1 MVTTDELWIGD
12 WLEIIS
18 SGTRGQYHGMDSQG
32 LITIRTKDHILTFVS
47 VEDVKHVEDEVQVL
61 PDVFLPVEKPGQ
73 SAEET
78 EYDFGDIIDLHYDVL
93 IQTYPHQSG
102 SKLEYQL
109 NICTRFIQNAIQ
121 SRLINIQIIHGR
133 GQGIL
138 KTEVERLLKQHS
150 EITIISSNPNLA
162 SVDAWMNYH

>member
-18 SGTRGQYHGMDSQG
+18 SGIRGQYHGMDSQG

-47 VEDVKHVEDEVQVL
+47 VEDVKQVEDEVQVL
-61 PDVFLPVEKPGQ
+61 PDVFLPVVQTGQ
-73 SAEET
+73 SEEEP
-78 EYDFGDIIDLHYDVL
+78 EYDFGDIIDLHYEIL
-93 IQTYPHQSG
+93 IETYPHQSG

-109 NICTRFIQNAIQ
+109 DICTRFIQSAIQ
-121 SRLINIQIIHGR
+121 ARLINIQIIHGR

-138 KTEVERLLKQHS
+138 KAEVERLLKQHS